1 MQVLVFRVGKE
12 AYGFRLSDVSEAVAG
27 MSVLQ
32 IPRVPLPFLGIF
44 QLRGRV
50 IALLDLIQCFW
61 ADVAALQ
68 RESEVLVLAG
78 AAQSLAVR
86 VPGLVES
93 AQIESEALEAAAAE
107 GIGAVLDGIVCENQQ
122 IYHVLSATKLLN
134 HARNILAESEKATR
148 VDGGLR
154 L

>member
-1 MQVLVFRVGKE
+1 MQVLIFRVGNE

-27 MSVLQ
+27 MSVSR
-32 IPRVPLPFLGIF
+32 IPRVPPPFLGIF

-61 ADVAALQ
+61 PSVTANAQ
-68 RESEVLVLAG
+68 QETEVLVLAG
-78 AAQSLAVR
+78 AAQNLAVR

-93 AQIESEALEAAAAE
+93 AQIQSDELEATAGE

-122 IYHVLSATKLLN
+122 IYHVLSALKLLN
-134 HARNILAESEKATR
+134 HARNLLTESEKAVR
-148 VDGGLR
+148 AAGG
-154 L
+154 